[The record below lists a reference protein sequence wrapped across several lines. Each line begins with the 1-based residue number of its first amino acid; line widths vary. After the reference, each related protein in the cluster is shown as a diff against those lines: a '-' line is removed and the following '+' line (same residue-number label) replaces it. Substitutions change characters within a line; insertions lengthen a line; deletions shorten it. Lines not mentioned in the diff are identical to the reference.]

1 MLHLIGLKVDS
12 ERFNRW
18 IDERRNAVVTVDE
31 AQAQMEYG
39 FWDLH
44 AGYFQYK

>member
-31 AQAQMEYG
+31 EQMEYG